1 MTRPRGSNN
10 RNISITPKGLAMLA
24 AVDRGELIP
33 ITTAEARARNGR
45 ANLIKINAKRKGT
58 TA

>member
-10 RNISITPKGLAMLA
+10 RNISITEKGLAMLA
-24 AVDRGELIP
+24 AIDRGELIP

-45 ANLIKINAKRKGT
+45 RALLKINAKRKDIGR
-58 TA
+58 